1 MSSKK
6 LVTGVLVSSS
16 AMPTNLGVMQ
26 TNLENAAK
34 RLKNAQAKLQAAQQE
49 HIEAEVEYDQA
60 NKSLLNGVATLREA
74 TKIKV

>member
-6 LVTGVLVSSS
+6 LMTGVLVPLN
-16 AMPTNLGVMQ
+16 ATNLGLMQ

>member
-1 MSSKK
+1 M
-6 LVTGVLVSSS
+6 TGTLVSPK
-16 AMPTNLGVMQ
+16 ATCLGVMQ